1 MASLSA
7 RGLAALLDDW
17 RPGAGA
23 GAGLGAGGAAYVLLA
38 DRIKLLVL
46 DGRVAYGT
54 RMPAERELAAQLRVS
69 RTTVTATY
77 SLLRDGGYLDS
88 QRGSG
93 STARIPQSGSAPAE
107 TAIAG
112 YLDLTKATSPASSG
126 LAEAAADA
134 AADFPAYLGGNGFD
148 LHGLPVLRAA
158 IAERYTERGLQTEPE
173 QIMVTV
179 GAQHAIALLA
189 RVFLDRGDRAIVESP
204 SYPHAF
210 EALRNTGARLSAVN
224 VTTEDGWDRER
235 LEALLRERPALA
247 YLMPDFHNP
256 TGRSMDVEL
265 RRATL
270 EGAAAVGC
278 VVIADETTAELAID
292 EREALPPLASLGP
305 AITVGSL
312 AKTVWGGLRI
322 GWIRAERHT
331 IQRLIRARPA
341 GDLGTPVLDQL
352 LATRVLADYESMLA
366 QRREHLRAGRDHLV
380 AALRERLPE
389 WEVPDVS
396 GGLTLWVNLGA
407 PVSSSLTLAARNHGL
422 LIAAGPRFGVDGA
435 FERFLRIPFSYSPEE
450 TDRAVDALAAAW
462 KGLRLGGVT
471 EAPFLAEVV

>member
-1 MASLSA
+1 MASISA
-7 RGLAALLDDW
+7 RGLATLLDDW
-17 RPGAGA
+17 RPGAG
-23 GAGLGAGGAAYVLLA
+23 GAAYVMLA
-38 DRIKLLVL
+38 ERIKLLIL

-54 RMPAERELAAQLRVS
+54 RMPAERELAAQLGVS

-77 SLLRDGGYLDS
+77 SLLRDGGFLDS

-93 STARIPQSGSAPAE
+93 STARIPQSGSTPAE

-126 LAEAAADA
+126 LAEAAAAA
-134 AADFPAYLGGNGFD
+134 AADLPAHLGGNGFD

-158 IAERYTERGLQTEPE
+158 IAERFTERGLQTEPE

-189 RVFLDRGDRAIVESP
+189 KVFLDRGDRAIVESP

-224 VTTEDGWDRER
+224 VTTEAGWDRER
-235 LEALLRERPALA
+235 LDVLLRERPALA

-256 TGRSMDVEL
+256 TGRSMEVDL
-265 RRATL
+265 RRSTL
-270 EGAAAVGC
+270 EGAASAGC
-278 VVIADETTAELAID
+278 VIVADETTAELAID
-292 EREALPPLASLGP
+292 EHEPLPPFAALGP

-322 GWIRAERHT
+322 GWIRAERDT
-331 IQRLIRARPA
+331 IQRLVRARPA

-352 LATRVLADYESMLA
+352 FATRVLADYKSMLA
-366 QRREHLRAGRDHLV
+366 QRREHLRTGRDHLV

-396 GGLTLWVNLGA
+396 GGLTLWVNLGV
-407 PVSSSLTLAARNHGL
+407 PVSSSLTLAARDHGL

-435 FERFLRIPFSYSPEE
+435 FERFLRIPFSYSLEE

-462 KGLRLGGVT
+462 RGLLRGGTT
-471 EAPFLAEVV
+471 ESPFLAEVV